1 MAKFLKINKNT
12 WINVDL
18 ITTFSYDADE
28 KITDVCLVGE
38 EYPWT
43 IQRDITQDILNT
55 SEERSYGTW
64 QNA

>member
-1 MAKFLKINKNT
+1 MAKFLKIDKNT

-28 KITDVCLVGE
+28 KSTDVCLVGE

-43 IQRDITQDILNT
+43 FPRDITQDILNA
-55 SEERSYGTW
+55 SEQWSNNTW